1 MFDIIRCGTETGI
14 DPKKHGFEK
23 FYTYEQVKNRIAT
36 FPEVIAAS
44 QKRNVKT
51 LLMLDDWKFD
61 EGAIKL
67 IAEKKKMCFLI
78 DLSRIIKS
86 YGIRRAVEISKLRN
100 FLRLC
105 NRFGAFY
112 AFASFSE
119 KEEDIRSPEEL
130 MHIAMLFDINKGQA
144 KFGLMMLR
152 EYL

>member
-1 MFDIIRCGTETGI
+1 MFDLTKCKA
-14 DPKKHGFEK
+14 DPEK
-23 FYTYEQVKNRIAT
+23 FGFSKFYSFDEAKDKIENFKDVVAAAQRRNRKILA
-36 FPEVIAAS
+36 
-44 QKRNVKT
+44 
-51 LLMLDDWKFD
+51 MLDDYKFD
-61 EGAIKL
+61 DGAIKL

-86 YGIRRAVEISKLRN
+86 YRVKRAIEISKLRS

-105 NRFGAFY
+105 NKHGALY

-119 KEEDIRSPEEL
+119 KEEEIRTPEEL

-144 KFGLMMLR
+144 KFGLRMIG

>member
-1 MFDIIRCGTETGI
+1 MFDLIKCKA
-14 DPKKHGFEK
+14 DPKKYGFTK
-23 FYTYEQVKNRIAT
+23 FYSLDEVKDIIST
-36 FPEVIAAS
+36 FPNVTAAV
-44 QKRNVKT
+44 QKRNRKT
-51 LLMLDDWKFD
+51 LAMLDDYKFD

-86 YGIRRAVEISKLRN
+86 YRIRRAIEISKLRS

-105 NRFGAFY
+105 NKHGAYY
-112 AFASFSE
+112 AFASFAE
-119 KEEDIRSPEEL
+119 KEEEIRSPEEL

-144 KFGLMMLR
+144 KFALRMLG